1 MDINALMRQAQN
13 MQKQMA
19 KKQKEVE
26 AKEFVVSSNGGAI
39 VVTIMGDKKIT
50 KIEIDEDLI
59 DVENKEML
67 QEMLAI
73 AVNEAIKKVEDEM
86 ASAMNG
92 ATGGMNI
99 PGMF

>member
-13 MQKQMA
+13 MQKQMT

-26 AKEFVVSSNGGAI
+26 AKEFIVSSNGGAI
-39 VVTIMGDKKIT
+39 VVTIMGDKKVT

-67 QEMLAI
+67 QEMLTI
-73 AVNEAIKKVEDEM
+73 AVNEAIKKVEEEM

>member
-1 MDINALMRQAQN
+1 MDINALMRQAQS

-26 AKEFVVSSNGGAI
+26 EKEFVVSSNGGAI
-39 VVTIMGDKKIT
+39 VVTIKGDKKVL

-67 QEMLAI
+67 QEMIVI
-73 AVNEAIKKVEDEM
+73 AMNEAISKVEEAM
-86 ASAMNG
+86 AQAMNG

-99 PGMF
+99 PGLF

>member
-1 MDINALMRQAQN
+1 MDMNALMRQAQS

-26 AKEFVVSSNGGAI
+26 EKEFIVSSNGGAI
-39 VVTIMGDKKIT
+39 QITIKGDKKVL

-67 QEMLAI
+67 QEMLMIAI
-73 AVNEAIKKVEDEM
+73 NEAIKKVEDAM
-86 ASAMNG
+86 AQAMNG

-99 PGMF
+99 PGFF